1 MCPMKRPSTIQD
13 FGKRLTVMR
22 KAAGL
27 TQKQLGEKIG
37 ISNRVVHYYETE
49 TNHPPT
55 HFIEPL
61 ANALKVSTDELLGIK
76 SVKQQPDLRHA
87 ALWRRLKAVETLP
100 QRDQKALLH
109 YLNALTKTN
118 GNNNG
123 RMKEKLKQT
132 G

>member
-1 MCPMKRPSTIQD
+1 MRLMKRPSTIQD
-13 FGKRLTVMR
+13 FGKRLVALR
-22 KAAGL
+22 KVAGL
-27 TQKQLGEKIG
+27 TQKQLGERVG

-49 TNHPPT
+49 TNHPPA

-61 ANALKVSTDELLGIK
+61 ASALKVSTDELLGIK

-100 QRDQKALLH
+100 KRDQKALLH
-109 YLNALTKTN
+109 YLDALTKTN

-123 RMKEKLKQT
+123 RVRAKLNQT